1 MNEKYDKEDIK
12 AAIDT
17 LRNGGIIVYP
27 TDTIWGIGCDAKN
40 EAAVKKVFEI
50 KRRADSKSMI
60 LLVDAPGRIP
70 LYSDAMP
77 DIAWDLIECADTP
90 TTIIYSKAK
99 GLAPNVIAEDG
110 SVGIRVTKEKFSHA
124 LCERFGFPIVSTSAN
139 ISGEPS
145 AKFFAEISEEIL
157 NAADYVVKFRR
168 DDKTPSSP
176 SKIIKIE
183 ENGVF
188 KIIR

>member
-1 MNEKYDKEDIK
+1 MNENYDKEDIK
-12 AAIDT
+12 AALDT
-17 LRNGGIIVYP
+17 LRNGGIIIYP
-27 TDTIWGIGCDAKN
+27 TDTIWGIGCDARN
-40 EAAVKKVFEI
+40 EAAVKKIFEI

-77 DIAWDLIECADTP
+77 DIAWDLLECADTP

-99 GLAPNVIAEDG
+99 NLAPNVIAEDG

-157 NAADYVVKFRR
+157 NAADYVVKYRR

>member
-1 MNEKYDKEDIK
+1 MNENYDKEDIK

-27 TDTIWGIGCDAKN
+27 TDTIWGIGCDARN

-70 LYSDAMP
+70 LYIDAMP
-77 DIAWDLIECADTP
+77 DIAWDLIECSDTP

-110 SVGIRVTKEKFSHA
+110 TSSVTASLCHLPLKGKALIYIRSGASKPRIPMITLSTCFVSESRAIQDAFFS
-124 LCERFGFPIVSTSAN
+124 
-139 ISGEPS
+139 
-145 AKFFAEISEEIL
+145 
-157 NAADYVVKFRR
+157 
-168 DDKTPSSP
+168 SS
-176 SKIIKIE
+176 SS
-183 ENGVF
+183 V
-188 KIIR
+188 RMRCS